1 MFHPGFSELVI
12 IMVIVFVIFGA
23 GKIPQLGEGLGKGIR
38 NFRSGIK
45 ESPKEIEKPASSV
58 KEGAKSEKGR

>member
-1 MFHPGFSELVI
+1 MFHPGFSELAI

-23 GKIPQLGEGLGKGIR
+23 GKIPQLGEGLGKGIK

-45 ESPKEIEKPASSV
+45 ESRKEIEGPAPSD
-58 KEGAKSEKGR
+58 KEEANSEKGG